1 MHDGRRVGYV
11 SAMSISYPPGLR
23 ELLEELET
31 FGEHNDAT
39 TTDRASRMLNITPDT
54 GAFLAVLVRSMAAR
68 NILEIGTSNGYS
80 TVWLASAAA
89 AMGGRVTTIDVDAR
103 KTQLAVH
110 NLRRAGLES
119 AVEPHTGDAGV
130 LLARGA
136 AERWDLIFLD
146 ADRKPYAT
154 WWPDLWRGLRPNGLL
169 VVDNAISHAA
179 EMEPLVERIRQE
191 PGATHVLV
199 PVGKGE
205 LLVLK
210 ATT

>member
-1 MHDGRRVGYV
+1 
-11 SAMSISYPPGLR
+11 MSISYPSGLR

-54 GAFLAVLVRSMAAR
+54 GAFLAILVRSMSAR

-80 TVWLASAAA
+80 TVWLASAATA
-89 AMGGRVTTIDVDAR
+89 VGGRVTTLDVDAR

-119 AVEPHTGDAGV
+119 VVEPRTEDAGTF
-130 LLARGA
+130 LAHGSA
-136 AERWDLIFLD
+136 GIWDLIFLD

-154 WWPDLWRGLRPNGLL
+154 WWPDLWRGLKPNGLL
-169 VVDNAISHAA
+169 VVDNAVSHAA

-191 PGATHVLV
+191 PRATHVLV

-205 LLVLK
+205 LMVLK
-210 ATT
+210 AKI